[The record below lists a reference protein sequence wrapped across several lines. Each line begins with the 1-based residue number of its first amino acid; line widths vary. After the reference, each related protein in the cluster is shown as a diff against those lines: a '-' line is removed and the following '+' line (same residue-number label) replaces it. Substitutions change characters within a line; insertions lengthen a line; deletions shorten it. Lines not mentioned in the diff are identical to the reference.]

1 MEKLTFGWT
10 HSVAVRV
17 KSDKMCWIKSYRKRR
32 LLQEVIKPGN
42 SKPVQLQ
49 TWLARK
55 KREFYRT
62 RCAAAPVAF
71 QWARVEKCT
80 HTRFNEK
87 CRTQDAS
94 RRLVG
99 SGRIVL
105 AKHGSLR
112 EQKPRKTGKDRA
124 KCFQSL
130 HKDSRG
136 TCVGLGLVV
145 HVTLTHK
152 GGQPS
157 RPHRQFYFKWW
168 NEGPKG
174 EIEAQDKWWDKA
186 SSHI

>member
-1 MEKLTFGWT
+1 M
-10 HSVAVRV
+10 
-17 KSDKMCWIKSYRKRR
+17 KSYRKRR

-42 SKPVQLQ
+42 SKPVELQ

-55 KREFYRT
+55 RREFYRT
-62 RCAAAPVAF
+62 LCAAALVAF
-71 QWARVEKCT
+71 QWAQVGKCT
-80 HTRFNEK
+80 HTRCNEK

-99 SGRIVL
+99 SERIVL
-105 AKHGSLR
+105 AKHRSLS
-112 EQKPRKTGKDRA
+112 EQKPRKTGRDRA

-145 HVTLTHK
+145 HVTLICK

-168 NEGPKG
+168 SEGHKG
-174 EIEAQDKWWDKA
+174 EIEARDKWLDKA